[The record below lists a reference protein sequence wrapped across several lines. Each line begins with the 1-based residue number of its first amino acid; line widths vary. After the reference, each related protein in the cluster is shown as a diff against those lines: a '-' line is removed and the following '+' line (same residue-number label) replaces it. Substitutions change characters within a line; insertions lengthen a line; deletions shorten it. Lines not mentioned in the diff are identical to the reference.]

1 MGDGCPFFTSIFPLF
16 PQKRL
21 ILIHT
26 TGLLIGCEKK
36 KSNFRGFSDTNSLK
50 FSVLTSPIGK
60 KWLISWEFSVEI
72 LLEINRFCADLLS
85 MLNVF

>member
-1 MGDGCPFFTSIFPLF
+1 MSLFHFHLSPFPPETPDTHPDYRASD
-16 PQKRL
+16 RL
-21 ILIHT
+21 R
-26 TGLLIGCEKK
+26 KK

-60 KWLISWEFSVEI
+60 KWLISWEFSVQI

-85 MLNVF
+85 MFNVF